1 MKREL
6 ATYEMKR
13 KPHLKTFF
21 LEKKSLFFKNKKIS
35 NVVVVESENK
45 ERAHKSKEKKAHNST
60 KVHMPY

>member
-21 LEKKSLFFKNKKIS
+21 FRKKKSLFFLNKKIS

-45 ERAHKSKEKKAHNST
+45 ERAHKSKEKKG
-60 KVHMPY
+60 P